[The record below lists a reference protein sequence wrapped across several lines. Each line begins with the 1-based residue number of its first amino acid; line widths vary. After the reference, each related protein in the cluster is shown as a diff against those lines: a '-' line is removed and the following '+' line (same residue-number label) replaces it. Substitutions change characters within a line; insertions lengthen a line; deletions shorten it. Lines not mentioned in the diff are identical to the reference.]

1 VLLLGV
7 CWSCFEEGMEID
19 EKKSKVQMVIGFLY
33 KMVLQKP
40 YTPFSQSYEL
50 GCFSSMF
57 VVVVVVACL
66 SVCLFV

>member
-1 VLLLGV
+1 
-7 CWSCFEEGMEID
+7 MEID

-57 VVVVVVACL
+57 VVVAC
-66 SVCLFV
+66 CLFVCLSICLIV